1 MSKAKDVI
9 KKQPQY
15 FSECF
20 NIDKAKLKELGV
32 FDPILDSDSRLF
44 VEPSL
49 LQHSSSKTFQDAYKA
64 YNENM

>member
-1 MSKAKDVI
+1 MSKTKDVI

-20 NIDKAKLKELGV
+20 NIDKEKLKELGV

-49 LQHSSSKTFQDAYKA
+49 LQYSSSKTFQDAYKA
-64 YNENM
+64 